1 MIIILE
7 HDYKFVGPGT
17 AYEQFEDM
25 KTDLVS
31 NGKRKGECPYILP
44 ASTVIGTCVPLE
56 C

>member
-7 HDYKFVGPGT
+7 HDYKFLGPGT
-17 AYEQFEDM
+17 AHEQFEDM

-31 NGKRKGECPYILP
+31 NDTCKRECLYMLP